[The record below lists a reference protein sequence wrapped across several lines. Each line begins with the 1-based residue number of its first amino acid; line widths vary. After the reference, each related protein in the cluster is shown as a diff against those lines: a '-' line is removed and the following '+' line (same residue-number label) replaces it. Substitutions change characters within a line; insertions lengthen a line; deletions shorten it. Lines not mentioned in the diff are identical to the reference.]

1 MIPYRRRKREFD
13 ACRRDDPDDCGHLQ
27 KETCFLRRNLAV
39 LEIEEIR
46 VLEIGR
52 RAQRPAIVVT
62 LSRCGPATSTCQYRE
77 EDCDVVE

>member
-1 MIPYRRRKREFD
+1 MILTIAGTCKRRLVD
-13 ACRRDDPDDCGHLQ
+13 
-27 KETCFLRRNLAV
+27 LRRNLAV
-39 LEIEEIR
+39 LEIEEVR